1 MWNIRALRFLAMGLV
16 TLFAIIGCAQQA
28 NNSSSPSSSPSAA
41 PLAVGLNPWV
51 GYAVHH
57 VAMGKGLYK
66 EAGLN
71 VQETMFQTNSD
82 QVTAF
87 LAGKLDASWTTSSEV
102 IQMQARDPSVRIIYL
117 TDYSDGSDG
126 IIGRNINAPADAK
139 GKTIGREDVL
149 FEKVLLRAYLNKG
162 GLTEK
167 DVTLKDIPA
176 PDAAS
181 AFAAKRLDIAV
192 TFEPFMSKAAKQGG
206 GKVIFSTKGT
216 NLIADVIAV
225 RQSVL
230 DKRKPEL
237 ISLLKAADK
246 ASKLVQANDPDAL
259 KLTAAKLSLKPE
271 ELKEQLA
278 GVKLFDLA
286 SNKSIGFNQSN
297 PNNLFKNLE
306 LTSKVAYD
314 LKVTPTL
321 IEPKN
326 TYDDSLLKSL

>member
-1 MWNIRALRFLAMGLV
+1 MWNVRPIRFLALGTV
-16 TLFAIIGCAQQA
+16 TLFAIVGCAQQT
-28 NNSSSPSSSPSAA
+28 NNPSSPSAA

-57 VAMGKGLYK
+57 VAMGKGFYK

-71 VQETMFQTNSD
+71 VQETMFQTNSE

-87 LAGKLDASWTTSSEV
+87 LAGRVDASWTTSSEV
-102 IQMQARDPSVRIIYL
+102 IQMQAKDPTVRIIYL

-126 IIGRNINAPADAK
+126 IIGRNIKSPADIK
-139 GKTIGREDVL
+139 GKTIAREDVL
-149 FEKVLLRAYLNKG
+149 FEKVLLRAYLKKG

-181 AFAAKRLDIAV
+181 AFAAKRVDVAV
-192 TFEPFMSKAAKQGG
+192 TFEPFMSKAAKEGG

-225 RQSVL
+225 RQSVI

-237 ISLLKAADK
+237 LSLLKAADK
-246 ASKLVQANDPDAL
+246 ASRLLQAKNADAL
-259 KLTAAKLSLKPE
+259 QISAQKLSLKPD

-278 GVKLFDLA
+278 GVKFFDLA
-286 SNKSIGFNQSN
+286 SNKAIGFNAGN
-297 PNNLFKNLE
+297 ANNLFKNLE
-306 LTSKVAYD
+306 LTAKVAYD
-314 LKVTPTL
+314 LKVTPQL

-326 TYDDSLLKSL
+326 TYDDSLLNVL

>member
-1 MWNIRALRFLAMGLV
+1 MSNGF
-16 TLFAIIGCAQQA
+16 
-28 NNSSSPSSSPSAA
+28 
-41 PLAVGLNPWV
+41 
-51 GYAVHH
+51 
-57 VAMGKGLYK
+57 YK

-286 SNKSIGFNQSN
+286 SNKSIGFNQSS

-326 TYDDSLLKSL
+326 TYDDSLLQSL

>member
-1 MWNIRALRFLAMGLV
+1 MWNVRPIRFLALGLV
-16 TLFAIIGCAQQA
+16 TLFAIVGCSQQA
-28 NNSSSPSSSPSAA
+28 NNSPSSSAA
-41 PLAVGLNPWV
+41 PLTVGLNPWV

-71 VQETMFQTNSD
+71 VQETMFQTNSE

-87 LAGKLDASWTTSSEV
+87 LAGKTDASWITSSEV
-102 IQMQARDPSVRIIYL
+102 IQMQAKDPTVRIIYL

-126 IIGRNINAPADAK
+126 IIGRNIKSPADVK
-139 GKTIGREDVL
+139 GKTIGRENVL
-149 FEKVLLRAYLNKG
+149 FEQVLLRAYLQKG

-167 DVTLKDIPA
+167 DVTIKDIPA

-181 AFAAKRLDIAV
+181 AFAAKRVDVAV
-192 TFEPFMSKAAKQGG
+192 TFEPFMSKAAKEGG
-206 GKVIFSTKGT
+206 GTVLFSTKGT

-237 ISLLKAADK
+237 LSLLKAADK
-246 ASKLVQANDPDAL
+246 ASKLVQANDPEGIKYTAE
-259 KLTAAKLSLKPE
+259 KLGLKPD

-286 SNKSIGFNQSN
+286 SNKSIGFDAGNA
-297 PNNLFKNLE
+297 NNLFKNIE
-306 LTSKVAYD
+306 LTAKVAYD
-314 LKVTPTL
+314 LKVTPKL
-321 IEPKN
+321 IETKN

>member
-1 MWNIRALRFLAMGLV
+1 MWNVRSVRFLTLGLV
-16 TLFAIIGCAQQA
+16 TLFAIAGCSQQA
-28 NNSSSPSSSPSAA
+28 NNSSSQSTA
-41 PLAVGLNPWV
+41 PLTVGLNPWV
-51 GYAVHH
+51 GYSVHH
-57 VAMGKGLYK
+57 VAMGKGFYK

-71 VQETMFQTNSD
+71 VQDTMFQTNSE

-87 LAGKLDASWTTSSEV
+87 LAGRVDASWTTSSEV
-102 IQMQARDPSVRIIYL
+102 IQMQAKDPTVRIIYL

-126 IIGRNINAPADAK
+126 IIGRNVTSPADVK

-149 FEKVLLRAYLNKG
+149 FEKVLLRAYLKKG

-181 AFAAKRLDIAV
+181 AFAAKRVDVAV
-192 TFEPFMSKAAKQGG
+192 TFEPFMSKAAKEGG

-237 ISLLKAADK
+237 VSLLKAADK
-246 ASKLVQANDPDAL
+246 ASKLLQANDADAL
-259 KLTAAKLSLKPE
+259 KMSAAKLSLKPE

-286 SNKSIGFNQSN
+286 SNKSIGFNTGN
-297 PNNLFKNLE
+297 ANNLFKNIE
-306 LTSKVAYD
+306 LTAKVAYD
-314 LKVTPTL
+314 LKVTPKL
-321 IEPKN
+321 IETKN
-326 TYDDSLLKSL
+326 TYDDALLKSL

>member
-1 MWNIRALRFLAMGLV
+1 MWNFRPLRFLALLFV
-16 TLFAIIGCAQQA
+16 TLFVIVGCAQQG
-28 NNSSSPSSSPSAA
+28 NNSSSPSA

-71 VQETMFQTNSD
+71 VQETMFQTNSE

-87 LAGKLDASWTTSSEV
+87 LAGRVDASWTTSAEV
-102 IQMQARDPSVRIIYL
+102 IQMQVKDPTVRIIYL

-139 GKTIGREDVL
+139 GKTLGREDVL

-167 DVTLKDIPA
+167 DVILKDIPA

-192 TFEPFMSKAAKQGG
+192 SFEPFLSKAAKEGG

-230 DKRKPEL
+230 EKRKPEL
-237 ISLLKAADK
+237 VSLLKAADK

-259 KLTAAKLSLKPE
+259 KMTADKLSLKPE

-286 SNKSIGFNQSN
+286 SNKSIGFNEAN
-297 PNNLFKNLE
+297 ANNLFKNIE
-306 LTSKVAYD
+306 LTAKVAYD
-314 LKVTPTL
+314 LKVTPKL
-321 IEPKN
+321 IEVKN

>member
-1 MWNIRALRFLAMGLV
+1 MWNVRPIRFLALGLV
-16 TLFAIIGCAQQA
+16 TLFAIIGCSQQT
-28 NNSSSPSSSPSAA
+28 NNSSSQSAA
-41 PLAVGLNPWV
+41 PLIVGLNPWV

-66 EAGLN
+66 DAGLN
-71 VQETMFQTNSD
+71 VQDTMFQTNSE

-87 LAGKLDASWTTSSEV
+87 LAGKVDASWTTSSEV
-102 IQMQARDPSVRIIYL
+102 IQMQAKDPTVRIIYL

-126 IIGRNINAPADAK
+126 IIGRNIKSPADVK

-149 FEKVLLRAYLNKG
+149 FEKVLLRAYLKKG

-167 DVTLKDIPA
+167 DVMLKDIPA
-176 PDAAS
+176 PDAAT
-181 AFAAKRLDIAV
+181 AFAAKRVDVAV
-192 TFEPFMSKAAKQGG
+192 TFEPFMSKAAKEGG

-237 ISLLKAADK
+237 LSLLKSADK
-246 ASKLVQANDPDAL
+246 ASKLLQANDPESL
-259 KLTAAKLSLKPE
+259 KISAEKLSLKPD

-286 SNKSIGFNQSN
+286 SNKSIGFNEGN
-297 PNNLFKNLE
+297 ANNLFKNIE
-306 LTSKVAYD
+306 LTAKVAYD
-314 LKVTPTL
+314 LKVTPKP
-321 IEPKN
+321 IETKN

>member
-1 MWNIRALRFLAMGLV
+1 MWNFRPLRFLALLFV
-16 TLFAIIGCAQQA
+16 TLFVIVGCAQQG
-28 NNSSSPSSSPSAA
+28 NNSSSAPSA

-71 VQETMFQTNSD
+71 VQETMFQTNSE

-87 LAGKLDASWTTSSEV
+87 LAGRVDASWTTSAEV
-102 IQMQARDPSVRIIYL
+102 IQMQAKDPTVRIIYL

-126 IIGRNINAPADAK
+126 IIGRNINSPADAK

-149 FEKVLLRAYLNKG
+149 FEKVLLRAYLQKG

-167 DVTLKDIPA
+167 DVILKDIPA

-181 AFAAKRLDIAV
+181 AFAAKRLDIAIS
-192 TFEPFMSKAAKQGG
+192 FEPFLTKAAKEGG

-225 RQSVL
+225 KQSVL
-230 DKRKPEL
+230 EKRKPEL
-237 ISLLKAADK
+237 LSLLKAADK
-246 ASKLVQANDPDAL
+246 ASKLVQADDPDAL
-259 KLTAAKLSLKPE
+259 KITAEKLSLKPD

-286 SNKSIGFNQSN
+286 SNKSIGFNEAN
-297 PNNLFKNLE
+297 ANNLFKNLE
-306 LTSKVAYD
+306 LTAKVAYD
-314 LKVTPTL
+314 LKVTPKL
-321 IEPKN
+321 ISVKD